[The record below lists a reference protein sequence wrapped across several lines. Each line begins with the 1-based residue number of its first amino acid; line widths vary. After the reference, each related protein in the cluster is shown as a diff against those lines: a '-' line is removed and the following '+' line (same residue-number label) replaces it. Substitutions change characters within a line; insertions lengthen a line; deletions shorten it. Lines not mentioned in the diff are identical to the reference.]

1 MRKKDEKN
9 RRKLNL
15 QAFLMSVGTFVSRI
29 LGFLRDLFIASF
41 FSKTETDIF
50 FVAFRFPNFFRRLL
64 GEGTFLA
71 SVTPSLAESLEK
83 HGLEETK
90 KRHHSF
96 FTLLFLVVFC
106 LSLLGVVFLPW
117 LMKALFENTAYAN
130 VEGKLEKTILIG
142 QLVFTYLFFVSLYSY
157 FMSVAQVFGRFFL
170 PALAPAFFNLS
181 LIFFA
186 WTPHSWWAFSPM
198 SLAWGVIV
206 GGMLQLLPTLYEM
219 KRLKLLPR
227 FSLERKKEFKQ
238 LGKRLL
244 PILIGLSGLSCISL
258 INVYFAGLL
267 EEGAN
272 SYIYYG
278 DRLLEF
284 PRALLAISIGTALV
298 PEFTKQYSQNNLE
311 QFKETL
317 TYYLRFL
324 LFLTLPFAILFL
336 LQSELIVKLLFGRG
350 KFDQEAVLKTASVLK
365 IYTVVLIFSSL
376 SRVLSSCFFALNKNW
391 FMAIGSCF
399 FVALHFLCAF
409 FLTPIY
415 GLNGL
420 VTASALSSL
429 FFFFILT
436 SLLFYLIGSFPLQ
449 SLLSLLFQ
457 TAPGLLA
464 FSLSLLVG
472 PKLLYKILMPAPSY
486 QLKLDELLMPLELSL
501 ISSNMLLHFILFSL
515 SGLIGAFLYIAL
527 AVFFKEPCSY
537 DFLKILRKKL

>member
-9 RRKLNL
+9 RRQLNL
-15 QAFLMSVGTFVSRI
+15 QAFLMSVGTFLSRI

-90 KRHHSF
+90 KLHHSF

-130 VEGKLEKTILIG
+130 VENKLEKTILIG

-186 WTPHSWWAFSPM
+186 WTPSSWWAFSPM
-198 SLAWGVIV
+198 SLAWGVML
-206 GGMLQLLPTLYEM
+206 GGALQLLPTLYEM

-227 FSLERKKEFKQ
+227 FSLEKKKEFKQ

-258 INVYFAGLL
+258 INVYFAGFL

-298 PEFTKQYSQNNLE
+298 PEFTKQYSQNNLK

-350 KFDQEAVLKTASVLK
+350 RFDQEAVLKTASVLK

-409 FLTPIY
+409 VLTPTY

-420 VTASALSSL
+420 VIASALSSL

-436 SLLFYLIGSFPLQ
+436 SLLFYLIGYFPLQ

-457 TAPGLLA
+457 MAPSLLA
-464 FSLSLLVG
+464 FSLSLLVL
-472 PKLLYKILMPAPSY
+472 PKLLYKIIIGSPYPLNLA
-486 QLKLDELLMPLELSL
+486 ELLKPLELSL
-501 ISSNMLLHFILFSL
+501 ISSNMLLHFILFSI

-527 AVFFKEPCSY
+527 GLFFKEPCSY
-537 DFLKILRKKL
+537 DFLKILRKKW

>member
-9 RRKLNL
+9 RRQLNL
-15 QAFLMSVGTFVSRI
+15 QAFLMSVGTFLSRI

-90 KRHHSF
+90 KLHHSF

-130 VEGKLEKTILIG
+130 VENKLEKTILIG

-186 WTPHSWWAFSPM
+186 WTPSSWWAFSPM
-198 SLAWGVIV
+198 SLAWGVML
-206 GGMLQLLPTLYEM
+206 GGALQLLPTLYEM

-227 FSLERKKEFKQ
+227 FSLEKKKEFKQ

-258 INVYFAGLL
+258 INVYFAGFL
-267 EEGAN
+267 EEGSN

-298 PEFTKQYSQNNLE
+298 PEFTKQYSQNNLK

-350 KFDQEAVLKTASVLK
+350 RFDQEAVLKTASVLK

-409 FLTPIY
+409 VLTPTY

-420 VTASALSSL
+420 VIASALSSL

-436 SLLFYLIGSFPLQ
+436 SLLFYLIGYFPLQ

-457 TAPGLLA
+457 MAPSLLA
-464 FSLSLLVG
+464 FSLSLLVL
-472 PKLLYKILMPAPSY
+472 PKLLYKIIIGSHSY
-486 QLKLDELLMPLELSL
+486 PLNLAELLKPLELSL
-501 ISSNMLLHFILFSL
+501 ISSNMLLHFILFSI

-527 AVFFKEPCSY
+527 GLFFKEPCSY
-537 DFLKILRKKL
+537 DFLKILRKKW